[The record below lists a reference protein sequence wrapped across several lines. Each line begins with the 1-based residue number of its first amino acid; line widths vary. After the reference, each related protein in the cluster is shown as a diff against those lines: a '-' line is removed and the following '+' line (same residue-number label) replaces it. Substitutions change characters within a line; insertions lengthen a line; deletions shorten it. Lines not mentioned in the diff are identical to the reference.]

1 MFSNFVVWKRL
12 LCAGRPISS
21 HGFWGKLATAN
32 RIFIY
37 LGGMIKE
44 PDQSV
49 WNRFWEQKN
58 DMKKVYP
65 SSPSVLQA
73 IKKNFKLDG
82 LKVLEV
88 GAGTGR
94 DSAELARLGAEVYV
108 LDFADNSLKIVDG
121 LRCRENLTENLHLIR
136 GDAFKSPFPDNTFDL
151 VFHQGL
157 AEHFKDSLPLIKE
170 NFRILK
176 HGGCC
181 LCDVPQTV
189 HPYTVIKHILIAFD
203 KWFAGWEKQ
212 FTMPQLKALM
222 TEAGFENIYAYG
234 DWMRPNLFYRILREI
249 GFKVG
254 VELPKY
260 PFQGTEYQK
269 LKDSLLDAIQSKSWA
284 HWTQLSIG
292 VIGRKP

>member
-1 MFSNFVVWKRL
+1 MS
-12 LCAGRPISS
+12 
-21 HGFWGKLATAN
+21 
-32 RIFIY
+32 
-37 LGGMIKE
+37 IKE

-49 WNRFWEQKN
+49 WNRFWQKKN
-58 DMKKVYP
+58 DMDKVYP
-65 SSPSVLQA
+65 SSPSVLHA
-73 IKKNFKLDG
+73 IKKNFKLEG

-94 DSAELARLGAEVYV
+94 DSAELAKFGADVYV
-108 LDFADNSLKIVDG
+108 LDFAENSLKIVDA
-121 LRCRENLTENLHLIR
+121 LRKQEDFHGKLTLVR

-157 AEHFKDSLPLIKE
+157 AEHFKDSLPLVQE

-189 HPYTVIKHILIAFD
+189 HPYTVIKHILIAMD

-212 FTMPQLKALM
+212 FTMSQLKKLM
-222 TEAGFENIYAYG
+222 KDAGFECEYAYG
-234 DWMRPNLFYRILREI
+234 DWMRPNLFYRMLREFC
-249 GFKVG
+249 FKVG

-260 PFQGTEYQK
+260 PMQGSAFQKT
-269 LKDSLLDAIQSKSWA
+269 KDKILDALQSVPVM
-284 HWTQLSIG
+284 HYTQLSIG